1 METIPLWRLTR
12 ARYDRM
18 IDAGILLEDD
28 KVELLDGLLIAREP
42 QGNRHAVVVGLVR
55 AALEKA
61 FGRGCHL
68 REEKPVA
75 LDRMS
80 EPEPD
85 MAVVPGQLRDYLD
98 AHPSR
103 PVLIV
108 EVAVSSLML
117 DRAHKGNLY
126 ARAGI
131 AEYWI
136 VNLADEVLEVY
147 RRPVR
152 RQSWQYASTRR
163 LKRGAVIRP
172 LAAPRARIRVASLL
186 P

>member
-12 ARYDRM
+12 SRYDRM

-28 KVELLDGLLIAREP
+28 KVELLDGLLVVREP
-42 QGNRHAVVVGLVR
+42 QGDRHAVAVMLAR

-61 FGRGCHL
+61 FGRRYHL

-75 LDRMS
+75 LDRLS

-85 MAVVPGQLRDYLD
+85 LAVVHGRPRDDLGG
-98 AHPSR
+98 HPSR
-103 PVLIV
+103 PILIV
-108 EVAVSSLML
+108 EVADSSLSL
-117 DRAHKGNLY
+117 DRARKGNLY

-152 RQSWQYASTRR
+152 RRSWQYASMRR

-172 LAAPRARIRVASLL
+172 LGAPRARIRVASLL